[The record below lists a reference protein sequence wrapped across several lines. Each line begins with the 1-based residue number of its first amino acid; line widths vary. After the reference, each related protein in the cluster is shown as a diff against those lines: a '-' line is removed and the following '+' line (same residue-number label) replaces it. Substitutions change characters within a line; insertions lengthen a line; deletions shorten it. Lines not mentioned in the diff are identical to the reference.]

1 MSRQRFRVYYEDTDA
16 GGVVF
21 YANYL
26 KFIERGRTEY
36 LRELGFEQSIQTKEK
51 NLVFVV
57 RSLSAD
63 YLSPAFLDD
72 MIEVQT
78 SIKLIKNASLIFA
91 QKILNLEKNTVL
103 FNAEVKVVSVLKN
116 NLKPCAFPQEI
127 LENLME
133 ENSLSIVSL
142 IFNAG
147 LVVQLVMII
156 LVLMSIYSWTVIM
169 SKKKILMDASNDI
182 EIFHEE
188 FERNDKLAA
197 LYKNL
202 PPLAS
207 DWTAMEDIFGS
218 GYKEFTHTKSTTNQS
233 LIMNSERAYRS
244 MNTSA
249 SNEIDR
255 LDSSLSI
262 LAMIASSSPYI
273 GLFGTVWGIMHSFI
287 GLASVKQA
295 TIAVVAP
302 GIAEALIAT
311 AFGLFAA
318 IPATIAYNR
327 LVSQVEE
334 IGNKYTAFVEEIFVI
349 LQRQK

>member
-1 MSRQRFRVYYEDTDA
+1 
-16 GGVVF
+16 
-21 YANYL
+21 
-26 KFIERGRTEY
+26 
-36 LRELGFEQSIQTKEK
+36 
-51 NLVFVV
+51 
-57 RSLSAD
+57 
-63 YLSPAFLDD
+63 
-72 MIEVQT
+72 
-78 SIKLIKNASLIFA
+78 
-91 QKILNLEKNTVL
+91 
-103 FNAEVKVVSVLKN
+103 
-116 NLKPCAFPQEI
+116 
-127 LENLME
+127 ME
-133 ENSLSIVSL
+133 ENSLSIVNL
-142 IFNAG
+142 IFSAG

-182 EIFHEE
+182 ETFHEE
-188 FERNDKLAA
+188 FERNEKLSE

-202 PPLAS
+202 PKLAS
-207 DWTAMEDIFGS
+207 DWSAMEDIFGS
-218 GYKEFTHTKSTTNQS
+218 GYKEFTHTKSTSNQS

-295 TIAVVAP
+295 TIAIVAP

>member
-1 MSRQRFRVYYEDTDA
+1 
-16 GGVVF
+16 
-21 YANYL
+21 
-26 KFIERGRTEY
+26 
-36 LRELGFEQSIQTKEK
+36 
-51 NLVFVV
+51 
-57 RSLSAD
+57 
-63 YLSPAFLDD
+63 
-72 MIEVQT
+72 
-78 SIKLIKNASLIFA
+78 
-91 QKILNLEKNTVL
+91 
-103 FNAEVKVVSVLKN
+103 
-116 NLKPCAFPQEI
+116 
-127 LENLME
+127 ME
-133 ENSLSIVSL
+133 ENSLSIVGL

-169 SKKKILMDASNDI
+169 SKKKILMDASSDI
-182 EIFHEE
+182 DTFHEE
-188 FERNDKLAA
+188 FERNDKLDK

-207 DWTAMEDIFGS
+207 DWSAMEDIFGS
-218 GYKEFTHTKSTTNQS
+218 GYKEFTHTKSTSNQS
-233 LIMNSERAYRS
+233 LIMNSERAYGA

-327 LVSQVEE
+327 LVSQVED
-334 IGNKYTAFVEEIFVI
+334 IGNRYTAFVEEIFVI

>member
-1 MSRQRFRVYYEDTDA
+1 
-16 GGVVF
+16 
-21 YANYL
+21 
-26 KFIERGRTEY
+26 
-36 LRELGFEQSIQTKEK
+36 
-51 NLVFVV
+51 
-57 RSLSAD
+57 
-63 YLSPAFLDD
+63 
-72 MIEVQT
+72 
-78 SIKLIKNASLIFA
+78 
-91 QKILNLEKNTVL
+91 
-103 FNAEVKVVSVLKN
+103 
-116 NLKPCAFPQEI
+116 
-127 LENLME
+127 ME
-133 ENSLSIVSL
+133 ENSLSIVGL

-169 SKKKILMDASNDI
+169 SKKKILMDTSSDI
-182 EIFHEE
+182 DTFHEE
-188 FERNDKLAA
+188 FERNDKLDK

-207 DWTAMEDIFGS
+207 DWSAMEDIFGS
-218 GYKEFTHTKSTTNQS
+218 GYKEFTHTKSTSNQS
-233 LIMNSERAYRS
+233 LIMNSERAYRA

>member
-1 MSRQRFRVYYEDTDA
+1 
-16 GGVVF
+16 
-21 YANYL
+21 
-26 KFIERGRTEY
+26 
-36 LRELGFEQSIQTKEK
+36 
-51 NLVFVV
+51 
-57 RSLSAD
+57 
-63 YLSPAFLDD
+63 
-72 MIEVQT
+72 
-78 SIKLIKNASLIFA
+78 
-91 QKILNLEKNTVL
+91 
-103 FNAEVKVVSVLKN
+103 
-116 NLKPCAFPQEI
+116 
-127 LENLME
+127 ME
-133 ENSLSIVSL
+133 ESSLSIVGL
-142 IFNAG
+142 IFSAG
-147 LVVQLVMII
+147 LVVQLVMVI

-169 SKKKILMDASNDI
+169 SKKKILLDASNDV
-182 EIFHEE
+182 ENFHQV
-188 FERNDKLAA
+188 FEREEKLSV

-207 DWTAMEDIFGS
+207 ERTAMEDIFAS
-218 GYKEFTHTKSTTNQS
+218 GYKEFTHTKSTSSQA

-295 TIAVVAP
+295 TIAIVAP

-327 LVSQVEE
+327 LVSHVEE

>member
-1 MSRQRFRVYYEDTDA
+1 
-16 GGVVF
+16 
-21 YANYL
+21 
-26 KFIERGRTEY
+26 
-36 LRELGFEQSIQTKEK
+36 
-51 NLVFVV
+51 
-57 RSLSAD
+57 
-63 YLSPAFLDD
+63 
-72 MIEVQT
+72 
-78 SIKLIKNASLIFA
+78 
-91 QKILNLEKNTVL
+91 
-103 FNAEVKVVSVLKN
+103 
-116 NLKPCAFPQEI
+116 
-127 LENLME
+127 
-133 ENSLSIVSL
+133 
-142 IFNAG
+142 
-147 LVVQLVMII
+147 
-156 LVLMSIYSWTVIM
+156 
-169 SKKKILMDASNDI
+169 MDASNDI
-182 EIFHEE
+182 ETFHEE
-188 FERNDKLAA
+188 FERNEKLTD

-207 DWTAMEDIFGS
+207 DWSAMEDIFGS
-218 GYKEFTHTKSTTNQS
+218 GYKEFTHSKSTSTQS
-233 LIMNSERAYRS
+233 LIMNSERAYRA

-327 LVSQVEE
+327 LVSQVED
-334 IGNKYTAFVEEIFVI
+334 IGNRYTAFVEEIFVI

>member
-1 MSRQRFRVYYEDTDA
+1 
-16 GGVVF
+16 
-21 YANYL
+21 
-26 KFIERGRTEY
+26 
-36 LRELGFEQSIQTKEK
+36 
-51 NLVFVV
+51 
-57 RSLSAD
+57 
-63 YLSPAFLDD
+63 
-72 MIEVQT
+72 
-78 SIKLIKNASLIFA
+78 
-91 QKILNLEKNTVL
+91 
-103 FNAEVKVVSVLKN
+103 
-116 NLKPCAFPQEI
+116 
-127 LENLME
+127 ME
-133 ENSLSIVSL
+133 ENSLSIVGL

-169 SKKKILMDASNDI
+169 SKKKILMDASSDI
-182 EIFHEE
+182 DTFHEE
-188 FERNDKLAA
+188 FERNDKLDK

-207 DWTAMEDIFGS
+207 DWSAMEDIFGS
-218 GYKEFTHTKSTTNQS
+218 GYKEFTHTKSTSNQS
-233 LIMNSERAYRS
+233 LIMNSERAYRA

-327 LVSQVEE
+327 LVSQVED
-334 IGNKYTAFVEEIFVI
+334 IGNRYTAFVEEIFVI
-349 LQRQK
+349 LRDKND

>member
-1 MSRQRFRVYYEDTDA
+1 
-16 GGVVF
+16 
-21 YANYL
+21 
-26 KFIERGRTEY
+26 
-36 LRELGFEQSIQTKEK
+36 
-51 NLVFVV
+51 
-57 RSLSAD
+57 
-63 YLSPAFLDD
+63 
-72 MIEVQT
+72 
-78 SIKLIKNASLIFA
+78 
-91 QKILNLEKNTVL
+91 
-103 FNAEVKVVSVLKN
+103 
-116 NLKPCAFPQEI
+116 
-127 LENLME
+127 ME
-133 ENSLSIVSL
+133 ENSLSIVGL

-169 SKKKILMDASNDI
+169 SKKKILMDASSDI
-182 EIFHEE
+182 DTFHEE
-188 FERNDKLAA
+188 FERNDKLDK

-207 DWTAMEDIFGS
+207 DWSAMEDIFGS
-218 GYKEFTHTKSTTNQS
+218 GYKEFTHTKSTSNQS
-233 LIMNSERAYRS
+233 LIMNSERAYRA

-273 GLFGTVWGIMHSFI
+273 GLFGTVWGMMHSFI

-327 LVSQVEE
+327 LVSQVED
-334 IGNKYTAFVEEIFVI
+334 IGNRYTAFVEEIFVI

>member
-1 MSRQRFRVYYEDTDA
+1 
-16 GGVVF
+16 
-21 YANYL
+21 
-26 KFIERGRTEY
+26 
-36 LRELGFEQSIQTKEK
+36 
-51 NLVFVV
+51 
-57 RSLSAD
+57 
-63 YLSPAFLDD
+63 
-72 MIEVQT
+72 
-78 SIKLIKNASLIFA
+78 
-91 QKILNLEKNTVL
+91 
-103 FNAEVKVVSVLKN
+103 
-116 NLKPCAFPQEI
+116 
-127 LENLME
+127 ME
-133 ENSLSIVSL
+133 ENSLSIVGL
-142 IFNAG
+142 IFSAG

-169 SKKKILMDASNDI
+169 SKKKILMDASNDV
-182 EIFHEE
+182 ENFHQE
-188 FERNDKLAA
+188 FERESELSV

-218 GYKEFTHTKSTTNQS
+218 GYKEFTHSKSTSSQ
-233 LIMNSERAYRS
+233 LRIMN
-244 MNTSA
+244 SA

-295 TIAVVAP
+295 TIAIVAP

-327 LVSQVEE
+327 LVSHVEE

>member
-1 MSRQRFRVYYEDTDA
+1 
-16 GGVVF
+16 
-21 YANYL
+21 
-26 KFIERGRTEY
+26 
-36 LRELGFEQSIQTKEK
+36 
-51 NLVFVV
+51 
-57 RSLSAD
+57 
-63 YLSPAFLDD
+63 
-72 MIEVQT
+72 
-78 SIKLIKNASLIFA
+78 
-91 QKILNLEKNTVL
+91 
-103 FNAEVKVVSVLKN
+103 
-116 NLKPCAFPQEI
+116 
-127 LENLME
+127 ME
-133 ENSLSIVSL
+133 ENSLSIGSL

-169 SKKKILMDASNDI
+169 SKKKILMDASSDI
-182 EIFHEE
+182 DTFHEE
-188 FERNDKLAA
+188 FERNDKLDK

-207 DWTAMEDIFGS
+207 DWSAMEDIFGS
-218 GYKEFTHTKSTTNQS
+218 GYKEFTHTKSTSNQS
-233 LIMNSERAYRS
+233 LIMNSERAYRA

-327 LVSQVEE
+327 LVSQVED
-334 IGNKYTAFVEEIFVI
+334 IGNRYTAFVEEIFVI

>member
-1 MSRQRFRVYYEDTDA
+1 
-16 GGVVF
+16 
-21 YANYL
+21 
-26 KFIERGRTEY
+26 
-36 LRELGFEQSIQTKEK
+36 
-51 NLVFVV
+51 
-57 RSLSAD
+57 
-63 YLSPAFLDD
+63 
-72 MIEVQT
+72 
-78 SIKLIKNASLIFA
+78 
-91 QKILNLEKNTVL
+91 
-103 FNAEVKVVSVLKN
+103 
-116 NLKPCAFPQEI
+116 
-127 LENLME
+127 ME
-133 ENSLSIVSL
+133 ESSLSIPGL
-142 IFNAG
+142 IFSAG

-182 EIFHEE
+182 ENFHQE
-188 FERNDKLAA
+188 FERESDLSV

-207 DWTAMEDIFGS
+207 DWTAMEDILGS
-218 GYKEFTHTKSTTNQS
+218 GYKEFTYSKSTSSQ
-233 LIMNSERAYRS
+233 LRIMNSERAYRS

-287 GLASVKQA
+287 SLASVKQA
-295 TIAVVAP
+295 TIQIVAP

-327 LVSQVEE
+327 LVSHVEE

>member
-1 MSRQRFRVYYEDTDA
+1 
-16 GGVVF
+16 
-21 YANYL
+21 
-26 KFIERGRTEY
+26 
-36 LRELGFEQSIQTKEK
+36 
-51 NLVFVV
+51 
-57 RSLSAD
+57 
-63 YLSPAFLDD
+63 
-72 MIEVQT
+72 
-78 SIKLIKNASLIFA
+78 
-91 QKILNLEKNTVL
+91 
-103 FNAEVKVVSVLKN
+103 
-116 NLKPCAFPQEI
+116 
-127 LENLME
+127 ME
-133 ENSLSIVSL
+133 ESSLSIVGL
-142 IFNAG
+142 IFSAG
-147 LVVQLVMII
+147 LVVQLVMLI

-169 SKKKILMDASNDI
+169 SKKKILLDASNDV
-182 EIFHEE
+182 ENFHQV
-188 FERNDKLAA
+188 FEREERLSV

-202 PPLAS
+202 PPLTS
-207 DWTAMEDIFGS
+207 ERTAMEDIFGS
-218 GYKEFTHTKSTTNQS
+218 GYKEFTHTKSTSSQAI
-233 LIMNSERAYRS
+233 IMNSERAYRS

-273 GLFGTVWGIMHSFI
+273 GPIGTVWGIMHSFI

-295 TIAVVAP
+295 TIAIVAP

-327 LVSQVEE
+327 LVSHVEE

>member
-1 MSRQRFRVYYEDTDA
+1 
-16 GGVVF
+16 
-21 YANYL
+21 
-26 KFIERGRTEY
+26 
-36 LRELGFEQSIQTKEK
+36 
-51 NLVFVV
+51 
-57 RSLSAD
+57 
-63 YLSPAFLDD
+63 
-72 MIEVQT
+72 
-78 SIKLIKNASLIFA
+78 
-91 QKILNLEKNTVL
+91 
-103 FNAEVKVVSVLKN
+103 
-116 NLKPCAFPQEI
+116 
-127 LENLME
+127 ME
-133 ENSLSIVSL
+133 ENSLSIVGL

-169 SKKKILMDASNDI
+169 SKKKILMDASSDI
-182 EIFHEE
+182 DTFHEE
-188 FERNDKLAA
+188 FERNDKLDK

-207 DWTAMEDIFGS
+207 DWSAMEDIFGS
-218 GYKEFTHTKSTTNQS
+218 GYKEFTHTKSTSNQS
-233 LIMNSERAYRS
+233 LIMNSERAYRA

-327 LVSQVEE
+327 LVSQVED
-334 IGNKYTAFVEEIFVI
+334 IGNRYTAVSYTHLTLPTI
-349 LQRQK
+349 LLV

>member
-1 MSRQRFRVYYEDTDA
+1 
-16 GGVVF
+16 
-21 YANYL
+21 
-26 KFIERGRTEY
+26 
-36 LRELGFEQSIQTKEK
+36 
-51 NLVFVV
+51 
-57 RSLSAD
+57 
-63 YLSPAFLDD
+63 
-72 MIEVQT
+72 
-78 SIKLIKNASLIFA
+78 
-91 QKILNLEKNTVL
+91 
-103 FNAEVKVVSVLKN
+103 
-116 NLKPCAFPQEI
+116 
-127 LENLME
+127 ME
-133 ENSLSIVSL
+133 ENSLSIVGL

-169 SKKKILMDASNDI
+169 SKKKILIDAANDI
-182 EIFHEE
+182 DNFHEE
-188 FERNDKLAA
+188 FERNDNLAN

-207 DWTAMEDIFGS
+207 DWSAMEDIFGS
-218 GYKEFTHTKSTTNQS
+218 GYKEFTHTKSTSNQS
-233 LIMNSERAYRS
+233 LIMNSERAYRA
-244 MNTSA
+244 MNTSS

-327 LVSQVEE
+327 LVSQVED
-334 IGNKYTAFVEEIFVI
+334 IGNRYTAFVEEIFVI

>member
-1 MSRQRFRVYYEDTDA
+1 
-16 GGVVF
+16 
-21 YANYL
+21 
-26 KFIERGRTEY
+26 
-36 LRELGFEQSIQTKEK
+36 
-51 NLVFVV
+51 
-57 RSLSAD
+57 
-63 YLSPAFLDD
+63 
-72 MIEVQT
+72 
-78 SIKLIKNASLIFA
+78 
-91 QKILNLEKNTVL
+91 
-103 FNAEVKVVSVLKN
+103 
-116 NLKPCAFPQEI
+116 
-127 LENLME
+127 ME
-133 ENSLSIVSL
+133 ENSLSIVGL

-169 SKKKILMDASNDI
+169 SKKKILMDASSDI
-182 EIFHEE
+182 DTFHEE
-188 FERNDKLAA
+188 FERNDELDK

-207 DWTAMEDIFGS
+207 DWSAMEDIFGS
-218 GYKEFTHTKSTTNQS
+218 GYKEFTHTKSTSNQS
-233 LIMNSERAYRS
+233 LIMNSERAYRA

-327 LVSQVEE
+327 LVSQVED
-334 IGNKYTAFVEEIFVI
+334 IGNRYTAFVEEIFVI

>member
-1 MSRQRFRVYYEDTDA
+1 
-16 GGVVF
+16 
-21 YANYL
+21 
-26 KFIERGRTEY
+26 
-36 LRELGFEQSIQTKEK
+36 
-51 NLVFVV
+51 
-57 RSLSAD
+57 
-63 YLSPAFLDD
+63 
-72 MIEVQT
+72 
-78 SIKLIKNASLIFA
+78 
-91 QKILNLEKNTVL
+91 
-103 FNAEVKVVSVLKN
+103 
-116 NLKPCAFPQEI
+116 
-127 LENLME
+127 ME
-133 ENSLSIVSL
+133 ENSLSIVGL

-169 SKKKILMDASNDI
+169 SKKKILIDAANDI
-182 EIFHEE
+182 DDFHEE
-188 FERNDKLAA
+188 FERNDNLAN

-207 DWTAMEDIFGS
+207 DWSAMEDIFGS
-218 GYKEFTHTKSTTNQS
+218 GYKEFTHTKSTSNQS
-233 LIMNSERAYRS
+233 LIMNSERAYRA

-327 LVSQVEE
+327 LVSPVED
-334 IGNKYTAFVEEIFVI
+334 IGNRYTAFVEEIFVI

>member
-1 MSRQRFRVYYEDTDA
+1 
-16 GGVVF
+16 
-21 YANYL
+21 
-26 KFIERGRTEY
+26 
-36 LRELGFEQSIQTKEK
+36 
-51 NLVFVV
+51 
-57 RSLSAD
+57 
-63 YLSPAFLDD
+63 
-72 MIEVQT
+72 
-78 SIKLIKNASLIFA
+78 
-91 QKILNLEKNTVL
+91 
-103 FNAEVKVVSVLKN
+103 
-116 NLKPCAFPQEI
+116 
-127 LENLME
+127 ME
-133 ENSLSIVSL
+133 ENSLSIVGL

-169 SKKKILMDASNDI
+169 SKKKILMDASSDI
-182 EIFHEE
+182 DTFHEE
-188 FERNDKLAA
+188 FERNDKLDK

-207 DWTAMEDIFGS
+207 DWSAMEEIFGS
-218 GYKEFTHTKSTTNQS
+218 GYKEFTHTKSTSNQS
-233 LIMNSERAYRS
+233 LIMNSERAYRA

-327 LVSQVEE
+327 LVSQVED
-334 IGNKYTAFVEEIFVI
+334 IGNRYTAFVEEIFVI

>member
-1 MSRQRFRVYYEDTDA
+1 
-16 GGVVF
+16 
-21 YANYL
+21 
-26 KFIERGRTEY
+26 
-36 LRELGFEQSIQTKEK
+36 
-51 NLVFVV
+51 
-57 RSLSAD
+57 
-63 YLSPAFLDD
+63 
-72 MIEVQT
+72 
-78 SIKLIKNASLIFA
+78 
-91 QKILNLEKNTVL
+91 
-103 FNAEVKVVSVLKN
+103 
-116 NLKPCAFPQEI
+116 
-127 LENLME
+127 ME
-133 ENSLSIVSL
+133 ENSLSIVGL

-169 SKKKILMDASNDI
+169 SKKKILMDASSDI
-182 EIFHEE
+182 DTFHEE
-188 FERNDKLAA
+188 FERNDKLDK

-207 DWTAMEDIFGS
+207 DWSAMEDIFGS
-218 GYKEFTHTKSTTNQS
+218 GYKEFTHTKSTSNQS
-233 LIMNSERAYRS
+233 LIMNSERAYRA

-302 GIAEALIAT
+302 GIAAALIAT

-327 LVSQVEE
+327 LVSQVED
-334 IGNKYTAFVEEIFVI
+334 IGNRYTAFVEEIFVI